1 MLLLSQTDM
10 SPWLEAKPDL
20 KNVGEVRTAIESLRL
35 RLRQRLAN
43 KKDLEEV
50 GLKHTLKVD

>member
-1 MLLLSQTDM
+1 MLLSQTDM

-20 KNVGEVRTAIESLRL
+20 KNVENVRTTIESLRL
-35 RLRQRLAN
+35 LLRQRLAD

-50 GLKHTLKVD
+50 G